1 MEAACAAIGGP
12 ILAGIIVNLIN
23 RYVLDFRW
31 CASVEKDACD
41 SDSEDSTPSQSAINS
56 DVGMTH
62 HCVPPHVH

>member
-12 ILAGIIVNLIN
+12 ILVGIIVSLIN

-31 CASVEKDACD
+31 CASVEQDACD
-41 SDSEDSTPSQSAINS
+41 SDSEDSTPSQSAVNS
-56 DVGMTH
+56 DAAMTH